1 MFEKKRT
8 LFLLVGILMLI
19 QLSSVGWSE
28 RKPTFIPLVEEE
40 ESLEAIPVEVVT
52 ASRRDVRSVISATGT
67 IFPLEMVTVS
77 SKVSGEIKRMSVK
90 EGQSIAKGN
99 LIAQVDDTVLKLQ
112 AKQAAINRDYAAEE
126 YERARKLYDQG
137 VIPVNEFNKAENA
150 FENTRVSLELLKKN
164 LEYTRITAPISGVV
178 VKKFI
183 SAGEMVGPG
192 LPVATIID
200 IDKVR
205 VEVSI
210 AEQEVARVR
219 LNLIAEV
226 RIDAYP
232 GRVFSGKVVYIS
244 PSVDPV
250 TRTFTTKVE
259 VRNPGHELKSGMF
272 ARVNLIIA
280 AHKGVVTLPLEA
292 VLTEGEKSFLYV
304 VEESIAHLRD
314 VKLGLSAGDYVEI
327 VSGVRAG
334 EEVVVVGQEDLADGR
349 RVEVVARSE

>member
-1 MFEKKRT
+1 MFEKKGT
-8 LFLLVGILMLI
+8 LFLLVGILLLI
-19 QLSSVGWSE
+19 QLSGVGCSE
-28 RKPTFIPLVEEE
+28 RKPVFVPLVKEE
-40 ESLEAIPVEVVT
+40 ESLEAIPVEVVK
-52 ASRRDVRSVISATGT
+52 AVRRDMRSVISATGT
-67 IFPLEMVTVS
+67 IFSLKTVTVS
-77 SKVSGEIKRMSVK
+77 SKVSGEIKRMNVK
-90 EGQSIAKGN
+90 EGQSIAKWA

-112 AKQAAINRDYAAEE
+112 VRQAAINRDYAAEE
-126 YERARKLYDQG
+126 YERAKKLYDQG
-137 VIPVNEFNKAENA
+137 VIPVNEFNKAENS
-150 FENTRVSLELLKKN
+150 FKNSKVSLDLLKQN

-183 SAGEMVGPG
+183 SAGEMIGSG
-192 LPVATIID
+192 LPVVTIID
-200 IDKVR
+200 IDRVR

-210 AEQEVARVR
+210 VEQEVARVK
-219 LNLIAEV
+219 LNQPAEV

-232 GRVFSGKVVYIS
+232 ARVFSGKVVYIS
-244 PSVDPV
+244 PSLDPV

-280 AHKGVVTLPLEA
+280 AHKGVVTLPLEV
-292 VLTEGEKSFLYV
+292 VLAEGKKSFIYV

-314 VKLGLSAGDYVEI
+314 VKLGLSSGDYVEI

-349 RVEVVARSE
+349 LVEVMARSE